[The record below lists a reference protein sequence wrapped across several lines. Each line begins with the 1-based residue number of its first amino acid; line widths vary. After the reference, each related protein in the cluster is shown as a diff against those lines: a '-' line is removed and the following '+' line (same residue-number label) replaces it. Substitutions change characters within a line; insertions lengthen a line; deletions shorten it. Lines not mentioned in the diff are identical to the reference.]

1 MPIGPRYRR
10 VSALQRQFF
19 DREAALT
26 AYDEALRGLR
36 PTGGTLPRALN
47 SSPTLN
53 FVRAGDPREQGGTPI
68 RDRVTTAGPPA
79 GSGGTS

>member
-26 AYDEALRGLR
+26 AYDEALRGVR
-36 PTGGTLPRALN
+36 PTSGAQAP
-47 SSPTLN
+47 
-53 FVRAGDPREQGGTPI
+53 
-68 RDRVTTAGPPA
+68 DRVTTAGHPA